1 LVCGQWLGS
10 FSDKSLATNHVQKNS
25 DFLLFFINKVEFHST
40 KRGWIFS
47 YWDKTN
53 RILID
58 LGEVKEK
65 SLGQRLYVSK
75 FDTKNR

>member
-1 LVCGQWLGS
+1 M
-10 FSDKSLATNHVQKNS
+10 N
-25 DFLLFFINKVEFHST
+25 FIQQ

>member
-1 LVCGQWLGS
+1 VNFIQ
-10 FSDKSLATNHVQKNS
+10 QKKGL
-25 DFLLFFINKVEFHST
+25 DFF
-40 KRGWIFS
+40 

-75 FDTKNR
+75 FDTKKR

>member
-1 LVCGQWLGS
+1 MVNGWDHSQ
-10 FSDKSLATNHVQKNS
+10 TNHWPQTMSKKTVI
-25 DFLLFFINKVEFHST
+25 FFYFFINKDEFHST